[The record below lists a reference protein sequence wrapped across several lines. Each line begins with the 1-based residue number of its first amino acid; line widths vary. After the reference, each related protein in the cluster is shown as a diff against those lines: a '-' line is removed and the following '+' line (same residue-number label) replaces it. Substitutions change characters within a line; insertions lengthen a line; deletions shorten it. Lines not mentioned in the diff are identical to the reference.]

1 MKKYEVMY
9 IIRPEVDE
17 EGRAKVIEEVNGV
30 FTSRDSS
37 VDKVT
42 EWGMR
47 DLAYEIAG
55 CNKGYYVLLDVT
67 ATPEA
72 IKEFDRVANIREQV
86 IRHIAVV
93 NEPLKSAKEEKA
105 E

>member
-17 EGRAKVIEEVNGV
+17 EARKAVIEDINAV
-30 FTSRDSS
+30 FTSHEST

-42 EWGMR
+42 EWGLR
-47 DLAYEIAG
+47 TLEYEISG
-55 CNKGYYVLLDVT
+55 CTKGYYVLLNVT
-67 ATPEA
+67 ATPA
-72 IKEFDRVANIREQV
+72 AVKEFDRVANIKEAV
-86 IRHIAVV
+86 IRHITV
-93 NEPLKSAKEEKA
+93 A

>member
-17 EGRAKVIEEVNGV
+17 EGRKTVVEEMNAV
-30 FTSRDSS
+30 FTGLNST

-42 EWGMR
+42 EMGLR
-47 DLAYEIAG
+47 ELAYEISG
-55 CNKGYYVLLDVT
+55 CTKGFYVLLNVT

-72 IKEFDRVANIREQV
+72 VKEFDRVSNIKETV
-86 IRHIAVV
+86 IRHIVV
-93 NEPLKSAKEEKA
+93 A